1 MASTTIDLSGPKEQ
15 QGPTGAFRV
24 FDCCEKAGISAVA
37 LANEQ
42 EILVDSLAGS
52 MIRFR
57 TSASQANVFG
67 MRQLMTVR
75 GDNCC
80 KTRNICLLACLLQS
94 HCLFLSFF
102 VVRHKVQSMLMQ
114 NVSEVRDSKYD
125 RNLAIERQDSI
136 LRSSSERYDEIAQ
149 QRAKLDVCRREL
161 MDKRAS
167 LEVMT
172 ETYTML
178 SSKVSPFTEPSADIA
193 SELAREFA
201 VAQMLTREG
210 IASLTS
216 SYIVVCAPFFF
227 GLL

>member
-1 MASTTIDLSGPKEQ
+1 
-15 QGPTGAFRV
+15 
-24 FDCCEKAGISAVA
+24 
-37 LANEQ
+37 
-42 EILVDSLAGS
+42 
-52 MIRFR
+52 
-57 TSASQANVFG
+57 
-67 MRQLMTVR
+67 
-75 GDNCC
+75 
-80 KTRNICLLACLLQS
+80 
-94 HCLFLSFF
+94 
-102 VVRHKVQSMLMQ
+102 
-114 NVSEVRDSKYD
+114 
-125 RNLAIERQDSI
+125 
-136 LRSSSERYDEIAQ
+136 
-149 QRAKLDVCRREL
+149 